1 MPETSSESIQITK
14 VAGYEDGYGRDIG
27 FHRGGTL
34 WGSAT
39 TGILHIWEGSTLRK
53 SVDLPGYVYGSVQFS
68 DDGHKIYVGPYIV
81 DTKNYRTTFVLHDR
95 NALVAA
101 IDSKYSPRSDL
112 FSPLNVEWS
121 NDKKTLV
128 VLTKYRPT
136 RIQGDD
142 YSYDGPE
149 GQLIVMEPVTQKVK
163 AVLEKD
169 CGFITDRVITI
180 SQSQQWIAAAGQ
192 TISVW
197 DFATKNK
204 LVNIARNRAYCNAI
218 RFSPDESYLAVI
230 RVDGTIGVWTTKNWL
245 PYAKWQAHAESGCA
259 IAFHPELPF
268 LVSGGDDQQVK
279 LWSLASSPPELVS
292 SVSVGNRIEGAV
304 FHPVER
310 HLYIS
315 AWLPSEEISIFEII
329 L

>member
-1 MPETSSESIQITK
+1 MPESSPESIQITK
-14 VAGYEDGYGRDIG
+14 IVAYKDGYGREIG
-27 FHRGGTL
+27 FHRSGTL
-34 WGSAT
+34 WASAT
-39 TGILHIWEGSTLRK
+39 TGILHIWEGSTLLN
-53 SVDLPGYVYGSVQFS
+53 SVSLPGYVYGSVQFS
-68 DDGHKIYVGPYIV
+68 DDGHKVYVGPWIV
-81 DTKNYRTTFVLHDR
+81 DTEDYNTTFILHDQD
-95 NALVAA
+95 ALVAA

-121 NDKKTLV
+121 SDKKTLV

-136 RIQGDD
+136 RMLDDD

-149 GQLIVMEPVTQKVK
+149 GQLLVMEPVTQKVE
-163 AVLEKD
+163 AVLEED
-169 CGFITDRVITI
+169 CGFLTDRAITI
-180 SQSQQWIAAAGQ
+180 SQHWIAAAGQ

-197 DFATKNK
+197 DLPTGNK
-204 LVNIARNRAYCNAI
+204 LTNIADNQAYCNAI

-230 RVDGTIGVWTTKNWL
+230 RVDGTIGVWTTKNWQ
-245 PYAKWQAHAESGCA
+245 PYTEWQGHAEIGRA
-259 IAFHPELPF
+259 IAFHPRLPF

-279 LWSLASSPPELVS
+279 LWTLASSPPELVS

-315 AWLPSEEISIFEII
+315 AWLPAEEISIFEII